1 MLYEQLVSEEFESSR
16 KEMAYI
22 QHQQLVY
29 ENSRLQ
35 AEIELKNE
43 IFALK
48 RKRFVV
54 AAIVI

>member
-48 RKRFVV
+48 RKRFVA